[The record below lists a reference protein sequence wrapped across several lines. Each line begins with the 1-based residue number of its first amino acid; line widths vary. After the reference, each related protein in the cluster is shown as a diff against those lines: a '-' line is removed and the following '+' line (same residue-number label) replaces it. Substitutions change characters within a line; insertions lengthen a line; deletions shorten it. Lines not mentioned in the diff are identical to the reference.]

1 MFIFSPYN
9 LKYNFM
15 KLDRNCNKAV
25 CIDSTTLDEEH
36 FDNAMHLGAELLMQ

>member
-1 MFIFSPYN
+1 MFLFSPYN

-15 KLDRNCNKAV
+15 KPDINCNKAV

-36 FDNAMHLGAELLMQ
+36 FDNAMNLGAELLMP